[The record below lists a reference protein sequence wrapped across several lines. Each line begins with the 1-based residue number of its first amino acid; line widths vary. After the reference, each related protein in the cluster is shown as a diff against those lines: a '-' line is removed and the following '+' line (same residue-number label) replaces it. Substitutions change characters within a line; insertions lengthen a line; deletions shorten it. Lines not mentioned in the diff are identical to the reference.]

1 MSRFRSLFGTQD
13 MTVGRPLTVLARFS
27 VPLLIGNFTQQLYN
41 TVDSIIVGQY
51 IGDTALAAVG
61 TAGPILNLLLVLFMG
76 IATGAGI
83 LSSQYFGARDR
94 ATLSRTVGN
103 TMLLTLGSGLFMS
116 LLGYLATPFLVGLT
130 NPPQDVAD
138 GAVIYLQIIFIG
150 FLGGG
155 AYNILSGV
163 LRGMGDSVYPLI
175 YLVIA
180 SLLNIVLDLVFVA
193 NFGMGIAGV
202 AWATIIA
209 QAVSGALC
217 VIRILRMR
225 DQIDLNRDTMRP
237 DKIILKKLCGLG
249 IPAGITSA
257 IFSMSAI
264 LVQGLVNSMGTSVI
278 ATNVAVMRVD
288 GFAMMPNFTFGT
300 AATTY
305 IGQNIGAQRTERL
318 RAGVRDMMK
327 LALTVSIVLVLAII
341 FFGKNLIAMFTQTP
355 EVIELGRQGLLW
367 LSFGYVCFAVTQVLQ
382 GVMRGAGDTLVPM
395 WLSVITTVVLRMPL
409 AYLLAGLTRSADFPQ
424 GSPHAIFAS
433 LLISWTIGTV
443 LSIIAYRKGA
453 WRKKLPRQMQ
463 EELKEEKARE
473 KAEKAG
479 KKQN

>member
-341 FFGKNLIAMFTQTP
+341 IFGKNLIAMFTQTP

-479 KKQN
+479 KKRN

>member
-1 MSRFRSLFGTQD
+1 MSGFKSLFGTQD
-13 MTVGRPLTVLARFS
+13 MTVGSPIAVLARFS
-27 VPLLIGNFTQQLYN
+27 IPLLIGNFTQQLYN
-41 TVDSIIVGQY
+41 TVDSIIVGKY

-83 LSSQYFGARDR
+83 LSAQYFGARDR
-94 ATLSRTVGN
+94 ETLSRTVGN
-103 TMLLTLGSGLFMS
+103 TLLLTLGSGILMS
-116 LLGYLATPFLVGLT
+116 VIGYFATPFLIGLT
-130 NPPQDVAD
+130 NPPEEVLG
-138 GAVIYLQIIFIG
+138 GAIIYLQIIFIG

-175 YLVIA
+175 YLIVA
-180 SLLNIVLDLVFVA
+180 SLLNIVLDLLFVA
-193 NFGMGIAGV
+193 QFRMGIAGV

-217 VIRILRMR
+217 CWRILRMR
-225 DQIDLNRDTMRP
+225 DLIDINRGTLRP
-237 DKIILKKLCGLG
+237 DGMILRKLCNLG

-257 IFSMSAI
+257 IFSTSAI
-264 LVQGLVNSMGTSVI
+264 LVQGLVNSMGTAVI

-305 IGQNIGAQRTERL
+305 AGQNIGARQTDRL
-318 RAGVRDMMK
+318 RRGTGAMLR
-327 LALTVSIVLVLAII
+327 LALGVSAVLVLCII
-341 FFGKNLIAMFTQTP
+341 FFGKYLISMFTNTP

-367 LSFGYVCFAVTQVLQ
+367 LSFGYICFAATQVLQ

-395 WLSVITTVVLRMPL
+395 WLSIITTVVLRMPL
-409 AYLLAGLTRSADFPQ
+409 AYLLANLTRSEAFPQ

-433 LLISWTIGTV
+433 LLISWTIGTI
-443 LSIIAYRKGA
+443 LSIIAFRAGRWK
-453 WRKKLPRQMQ
+453 KKLPEDMQ
-463 EELKEEKARE
+463 RELRKERTK
-473 KAEKAG
+473 
-479 KKQN
+479 

>member
-433 LLISWTIGTV
+433 LLISWTIGTL

-479 KKQN
+479 KKRN

>member
-1 MSRFRSLFGTQD
+1 MSRFKSLFGTQD
-13 MTVGRPLTVLARFS
+13 MTVGKPLTVLARFS
-27 VPLLIGNFTQQLYN
+27 IPLLIGNFTQQLYN
-41 TVDSIIVGQY
+41 TVDSIIVGRY

-83 LSSQYFGARDR
+83 LSAQYFGARDR
-94 ATLSRTVGN
+94 GTLSRTVGN
-103 TMLLTLGSGLFMS
+103 TLLLTLGSGILMS
-116 LLGYLATPFLVGLT
+116 VLGYVLTPFLIGLT
-130 NPPQDVAD
+130 NPPADVGE
-138 GAVIYLQIIFIG
+138 GAIIYLRIIFIG
-150 FLGGG
+150 FMGSG

-180 SLLNIVLDLVFVA
+180 SLLNIVLDITFVA

-209 QAVSGALC
+209 QAISGALC
-217 VIRILRMR
+217 VVRILKMR
-225 DQIDLNRDTMRP
+225 DQVDINRQTLTP
-237 DKIILKKLCGLG
+237 DGLILRKLCTLG

-264 LVQGLVNSMGTSVI
+264 LVQGLVNSMGTAVI

-305 IGQNIGAQRTERL
+305 IGQNIGAMKSDRL
-318 RAGVRDMMK
+318 KSGVRDMMK
-327 LALTVSIVLVLAII
+327 LALGVSAVLVLCILL
-341 FFGKNLIAMFTQTP
+341 FGKYLIALFTQTP
-355 EVIELGRQGLLW
+355 EVIELGRQGLMW
-367 LSFGYVCFAVTQVLQ
+367 LSFGYICFAVTQVLQ

-395 WLSVITTVVLRMPL
+395 WLSIITTVVLRMPL
-409 AYLLAGLTRSADFPQ
+409 AYLLAYITRSESFPQ

-433 LLISWTIGTV
+433 LLIAWAIGTV
-443 LSIIAYRKGA
+443 LSIIMYRKGL
-453 WRKKLPRQMQ
+453 WKKHLPETMR
-463 EELKEEKARE
+463 RE
-473 KAEKAG
+473 IEAAK
-479 KKQN
+479 

>member
-1 MSRFRSLFGTQD
+1 MSNLKSLFGTQD
-13 MTVGRPLTVLARFS
+13 MTVCRPLSVLARFS

-41 TVDSIIVGQY
+41 TADSIIVGRY

-83 LSSQYFGARDR
+83 LAAQYFGAKDR
-94 ATLSRTVGN
+94 ETLSRTVGN
-103 TMLLTLGSGLFMS
+103 TLLLTLGSGLLMS
-116 LLGYLATPFLVGLT
+116 VIGFLATPFLVGLT
-130 NPPQDVAD
+130 APPPEVAD

-175 YLVIA
+175 FLVIA
-180 SLLNIVLDLVFVA
+180 SLLNIVLDIVFVA

-209 QAVSGALC
+209 QAISGMLC
-217 VIRILRMR
+217 AVRLIRMKDL
-225 DQIDLNRDTMRP
+225 IDLNRNTLRP
-237 DKIILKKLCGLG
+237 DGMIMRKLWGLG

-264 LVQGLVNSMGTSVI
+264 LVQGLVNSMGTAVI

-305 IGQNIGAQRTERL
+305 IGQNIGARKTSRL
-318 RAGVRDMMK
+318 RSGVRDMMK
-327 LALTVSIVLVLAII
+327 LALGVSITLVLAILL
-341 FFGKNLIAMFTQTP
+341 FGRNLIALFTQTP
-355 EVIELGRQGLLW
+355 EVIELGRQGLMW
-367 LSFGYVCFAVTQVLQ
+367 LSFGYICFAVTQVLQ

-395 WLSVITTVVLRMPL
+395 WLSIITTVILRMPL
-409 AYLLAGLTRSADFPQ
+409 AYLLAALTRNEAFPQ
-424 GSPHAIFAS
+424 GSPQAIFAS
-433 LLISWTIGTV
+433 LLISWVMGTV
-443 LSIIAYRKGA
+443 LSVIAYRKGK
-453 WRKKLPRQMQ
+453 WKKKLPEQMQ
-463 EELKEEKARE
+463 RELQEEKAGE
-473 KAEKAG
+473 KK
-479 KKQN
+479 